1 MCNQISS
8 ARKDVYKFKHN
19 DRVVRLD
26 RIDAH
31 NFNLSYG
38 ESSKQFIFELVFMWL
53 MIIAGAG
60 AGWKSG
66 NLVYSKLLTSWVIE
80 RKYDE
85 PWTILSFLD
94 EAAQEVRNMISI
106 LLAALVGFLV
116 LSAIIAV
123 AACVVKILVKD
134 FKTTIMYRSV
144 TDRDRFSSNELYD
157 TTEYKVPIFFEKSI
171 QPYLHLLDP
180 EVLYN
185 YLNAQSD
192 IITKT
197 QEAAKMIKYSHQ
209 LKDGFLKNE
218 VLMKHAKIVKEKDE
232 LNTNIYE
239 SMNNERN
246 KLKELSK
253 VRASLKRQDEYSKLE
268 EKVLKE
274 LAS

>member
-1 MCNQISS
+1 MYNQTSS
-8 ARKDVYKFKHN
+8 ARKDAYKFKHN

-26 RIDAH
+26 RIDTH

-80 RKYDE
+80 KDDG

-94 EAAQEVRNMISI
+94 EAAREIRNMTSI
-106 LLAALVGFLV
+106 FLAALVGFLV

-144 TDRDRFSSNELYD
+144 TDRDRFSSYEVYD

-209 LKDGFLKNE
+209 LKNGFLKDE
-218 VLMKHAKIVKEKDE
+218 VLKKHAKIVKEKDE

-239 SMNNERN
+239 AMNNERN

-253 VRASLKRQDEYSKLE
+253 VSASLKHKDEYSKLE